1 MDFFIV
7 TADVANLKD
16 AKSDGKIFITYTR
29 MPSEEAFCEYLE
41 SNEQSVIPL
50 FRSKKDNEC
59 INLCEQGIPVFIA
72 SHLVKEHG
80 VDTCDG
86 RKMVAEAI
94 RKHWDVQWI

>member
-1 MDFFIV
+1 MEFYIV
-7 TADVANLKD
+7 TANVANLKD
-16 AKSDGKIFITYTR
+16 AELDGEIFITYTG
-29 MPSEEAFCEYLE
+29 MPSEEVFQEYLK
-41 SNEQSVIPL
+41 SSEQFIIPL
-50 FRSKKDNEC
+50 FRSKNDFEC
-59 INLCEQGIPVFIA
+59 TNLCEQGIPVFIA